1 MTTKKQINGLFA
13 RLIERNP
20 DLVRLDQ
27 FVVLKP
33 LRHVMRS
40 VMIDRTSDADY
51 PQLLWSLGHLFNP
64 GGGYQGICLERFYT
78 AHGAPSYWSEPGM
91 PDAFVAA
98 CENKILPLLRG
109 VTTIEELTRFRS
121 REAPEFGSAITWV
134 IFRIHFSAAFGRF
147 DQALRRFERIKHW
160 THSNWGWRRPEFD
173 HVAGELI
180 PLIRANDRDGVI
192 RLLHAWEEERV
203 KTLGLEAIYER
214 TPFPLEFQHPSDLV
228 QAAAPVP

>member
-20 DLVRLDQ
+20 DLVRSGR

-33 LRHVMRS
+33 VRHVMRS
-40 VMIDRTSDADY
+40 IMIDRTSDADY
-51 PQLLWSLGHLFNP
+51 PQLLWSLGHMFNP
-64 GGGYQGICLERFYT
+64 AGGRQGICLERFYT
-78 AHGAPSYWSEPGM
+78 GRGSPSYWSEPGM
-91 PDAFVAA
+91 PDAFFAA

-109 VTTIEELTRFRS
+109 VTTIEELMRFRS

-134 IFRIHFSAAFGRF
+134 MFRIHFSAAFGRF

-160 THSNWGWRRPEFD
+160 THARWGWRRPEFD
-173 HVAGELI
+173 HVADELI

-192 RLLHAWEEERV
+192 RLLHAWEEEAVRV
-203 KTLGLEAIYER
+203 TGLQAIYER
-214 TPFPLEFQHPSDLV
+214 TPFPLELESSSFV